1 MAGKYV
7 FGIDLGTTY
16 SAISYVDETG
26 RATVIKNM
34 EGDNTTPS
42 VVGFAGENEV
52 IVGKVAKDNAVI
64 EPDTTVAFVKRL
76 MGQAGAVPITYNGVD
91 KTPEEIS
98 AYILKKVT
106 GDAAKF
112 LDTEVKDVV
121 ITVPA
126 YFGFD
131 ERTATKNAGIIAGLN
146 VLGIINEPTAAAIYY
161 GCTKDAEEKTVLVY
175 DLGGGTFDVTVMR
188 VSSDKIEVVC
198 SDGDHELG
206 GKDWD
211 EALMNYFAEKFCEE
225 NPSFDGDFDEY
236 AQQSLRQK
244 AETTKQQLSS
254 REEVNV
260 PIEAAGLRARIAIS
274 REKFE
279 ELTSML
285 LDKTIEKTD
294 AAIEIAK
301 GKGYE
306 VDDILLV
313 GGSTKMPQVPKIL
326 TEKYGKEPK
335 VLDPDEAVAKG
346 ASIHA
351 VNVYINNQKSLDPT
365 DTGEVEVVVDG
376 ETKVL
381 DAGDYTE
388 TLSAGGGDVM
398 ALPGS
403 GVTVV
408 NSTTKSFGI
417 AMLLNGEPKINNLI
431 VKNDPMP
438 GGAVSNSKTYG
449 TQVANQANVELVV
462 YESDFMEEY
471 YDNDPARV
479 EDLIL
484 GKAILELPPNLPA
497 GAPIEVT
504 FVLNS
509 EGLLSIKGLDKTG
522 NREVN
527 AEMKSNAAMS
537 TEEIKDIASSVALV
551 EVQ

>member
-26 RATVIKNM
+26 RATVIKNQ

-42 VVGFAGENEV
+42 VVNFAGENDV
-52 IVGKVAKDNAVI
+52 VVGKVAKENAII
-64 EPDTTVAFVKRL
+64 EPDTTVDFVKRL
-76 MGQAGAVPITYNGVD
+76 MGQPGAVAITYNGVD
-91 KTPEEIS
+91 KSPQEVS

-106 GDAAKF
+106 GDAAKL

-131 ERTATKNAGIIAGLN
+131 ERTATKQAGEIAGLN

-161 GCTKDAEEKTVLVY
+161 GCTKAEDEKTILVY

-188 VSSDKIEVVC
+188 VSSSKIEVVC

-211 EALMNYFAEKFCEE
+211 EALMNYFAERFCEE

-244 AETTKQQLSS
+244 AETTKQQLSQ

-260 PIEAAGLRARIAIS
+260 PIEAAGLRARIAVT
-274 REKFE
+274 RDKFD
-279 ELTSML
+279 ELTAML

-306 VDDILLV
+306 VDEIILV
-313 GGSTKMPQVPKIL
+313 GGSTRMPQVPKIL

-335 VLDPDEAVAKG
+335 VVDPDEAVAKG

-351 VNVYINNQKSLDPT
+351 VNVYVENQASLDPGA
-365 DTGEVEVVVDG
+365 TGETEVTVGG
-376 ETKVL
+376 ETKTI
-381 DAGDYTE
+381 DAADYTE

-398 ALPGS
+398 ALPGA
-403 GVTVV
+403 GIEVV
-408 NSTTKSFGI
+408 NSTTKSFAI
-417 AMLLNGEPKINNLI
+417 RMLLNGEPKCNNLI

-438 GGAVSNSKTYG
+438 GGVVSSSKVFG
-449 TQVANQANVELVV
+449 TQVANQSSVELVV
-462 YESDFMEEY
+462 FENDFMDEY
-471 YDNDPARV
+471 FDDDERV
-479 EDLIL
+479 ADLEL
-484 GKAILELPPNLPA
+484 GKALLELPPNLPA
-497 GAPIEVT
+497 GAPIEIT
-504 FVLNS
+504 FTLNS
-509 EGLLSIKGLDKTG
+509 EGLLSVKGLDQTG
-522 NREVN
+522 NREVY

-537 TEEIKDIASSVALV
+537 SEEVTNIASSVALV
-551 EVQ
+551 AVQ